1 MKDGY
6 IGFRVVQRRAFHM
19 DFAVGTRPRD
29 GMTMGKN
36 LKISKW
42 MLDSIKIWRMIRKT
56 VD

>member
-1 MKDGY
+1 
-6 IGFRVVQRRAFHM
+6 M
-19 DFAVGTRPRD
+19 DYAAGARHRH